1 MLHTENDIKVMTNQ
15 LKKRKEF
22 FLSLEV
28 KNEKQKKKVEKI
40 INNIDILIRSLD
52 IKEKDKE
59 NYNLILTGLNILKQF
74 WKNASLIIY
83 ITFNTSPEMFTQV
96 RYSYAVLL

>member
-40 INNIDILIRSLD
+40 INNINKSIDTLQNHEL
-52 IKEKDKE
+52 
-59 NYNLILTGLNILKQF
+59 
-74 WKNASLIIY
+74 
-83 ITFNTSPEMFTQV
+83 
-96 RYSYAVLL
+96 